1 MKNKA
6 LILICFI
13 GIWLLIPGLC
23 EDEMANI
30 VTDEPVKDI
39 TGSWKVVQLM
49 RNGED
54 LSQRLNLT
62 DFRVDFKADGNY
74 ILANELPFVLVGSG
88 TYTLNDP
95 QYPFSVLL
103 TADGEL
109 EQIAVKLQYPVVR
122 GKRQL
127 SLSFSLGCAG
137 NTYQYN
143 FEREN

>member
-1 MKNKA
+1 MKIKH
-6 LILICFI
+6 LLLFVFI
-13 GIWLLIPGLC
+13 AFGYLFHVSC

-103 TADGEL
+103 TADGES